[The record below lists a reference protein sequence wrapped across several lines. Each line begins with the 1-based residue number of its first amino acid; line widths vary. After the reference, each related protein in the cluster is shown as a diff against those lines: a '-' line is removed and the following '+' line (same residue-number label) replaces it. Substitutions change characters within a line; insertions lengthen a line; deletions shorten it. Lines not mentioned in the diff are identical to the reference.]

1 MPSAGHGGGSGSV
14 INFYGRGRE
23 AMDLIVDEGSFVEN
37 LCGGEMLDP
46 EYAESALVGT
56 AAISGETMTVI
67 ANDAGIG
74 NPRFRMVYSGLMGL
88 EEGLKMAYAVYLTIK
103 ADKNKP
109 LAEKRPIILIVDTPG
124 MSPGKVE
131 EIIGIYKSTGAYQL
145 ASAEARRLGHPIVAM
160 VIGRAI
166 SGGFLCHGL
175 QADRILA
182 LSDEFGIMIHVMPLI
197 GIARVT
203 KINIMLLEELSKG
216 NPVFASG
223 VRHFHNLGGV
233 DRIVPAVEDMRV
245 CIEAQIAEIR
255 KAKAD
260 GKTDEVGPWSRLMSG
275 IRRGGRKTSEKVIE
289 LMENQF
295 EKALPRW
302 FGGEDD
308 GTILTP

>member
-1 MPSAGHGGGSGSV
+1 M

-23 AMDLIVDEGSFVEN
+23 AIDLIVDEGSFEEN
-37 LCGGEMLDP
+37 VCGGEVLDP
-46 EYAESALVGT
+46 EYAGSALIGT
-56 AAISGETMTVI
+56 ATISGEIATVI
-67 ANDAGIG
+67 ANDAGFG
-74 NPRFRMVYSGLMGL
+74 NPRFKMVYSGLMGL
-88 EEGLKMAYAVYLTIK
+88 EEGLKMAYAVYLTIN

-109 LAEKRPIILIVDTPG
+109 LTEKRPIVLIVDTPG

-182 LSDEFGIMIHVMPLI
+182 LSDTFGTMIHVMPLI

-203 KINIMLLEELSKG
+203 KINIMILEELSKS
-216 NPVFASG
+216 NPVFAAG
-223 VRHFHNLGGV
+223 VEHFYNLGGV
-233 DRIVPAVEDMRV
+233 DVIVPAIEDMRV
-245 CIEAQIAEIR
+245 CIESQITEIR
-255 KAKAD
+255 QLKAD
-260 GKTDEVGPWSRLMSG
+260 GETDRVGPWSRLMSG
-275 IRRGGRKTSEKVIE
+275 IRRGGRKTSERVIE

-295 EKALPRW
+295 QKALPCW
-302 FGGEDD
+302 LGGEEH
-308 GTILTP
+308 GPTP